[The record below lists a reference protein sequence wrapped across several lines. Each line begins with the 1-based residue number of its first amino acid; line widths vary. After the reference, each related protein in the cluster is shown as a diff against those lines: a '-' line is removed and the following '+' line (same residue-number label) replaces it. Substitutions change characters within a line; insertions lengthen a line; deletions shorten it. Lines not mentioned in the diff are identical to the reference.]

1 MIEYFKS
8 LERIGISEPYW
19 LISLISLPI
28 IAWFIKKAGFSNP
41 TLSFS
46 LTSKIKSNKLVKS
59 DYSLKILKSIR
70 YFSLFLILFSVARPQ
85 FDRSTTTIL
94 SSGTDIVLAIDISGS
109 MLAEDM
115 TEDPRNPLTRL
126 DVVKSVI
133 LDFIDV
139 RKHDRIGI
147 AAFSVNPWL
156 GSPIT
161 LDKNYLKDTIND
173 ALIVDPYDKGTSIVE
188 GITQGTNMLCDLKS
202 KTKII
207 ILLTDGVDSVNPI
220 ISPLEAAK
228 SAFEEFGIKIYTIA
242 IGKKGSKEPVDKETL
257 KKIAEL
263 TDAKFYEAEN
273 KEKLKSIYDEID
285 QLEKT
290 DVKLSVN
297 AIYDELYKWPLGLGI
312 ILLILE
318 FFLAKTIFLRIP

>member
-147 AAFSVNPWL
+147 AAFSENPWL

-312 ILLILE
+312 ILLTLE

>member
-1 MIEYFKS
+1 MIEYFRS
-8 LERIGISEPYW
+8 LEMIRISEPYW
-19 LISLISLPI
+19 LISLISLPV
-28 IAWFIKKAGFSNP
+28 IAWYIKKASFNTP
-41 TLSFS
+41 TLIFS
-46 LTSKIKSNKLVKS
+46 LTSKIKSNKFAKP
-59 DYSLKILKSIR
+59 DYSLKILKSLR

-85 FDRSTTTIL
+85 FDKSTTTIL

-115 TEDPRNPLTRL
+115 TEDPRNPVTRL

-133 LDFIDV
+133 LDFITI

-147 AAFSVNPWL
+147 AAFSEYPWL

-161 LDKNYLKDTIND
+161 LDKNYLADTIKD
-173 ALIVDPYDKGTSIVE
+173 ALVVDPYDKGTSIVE

-220 ISPLEAAK
+220 ISPLKAAK
-228 SAFEEFGIKIYTIA
+228 SAFEEFGIKTYTIA

-263 TDAKFYEAEN
+263 TDAKFYEAQN
-273 KEKLKSIYDEID
+273 KETLKSIYDEID

-297 AIYDELYKWPLGLGI
+297 ALYDELYQWPLALGI
-312 ILLILE
+312 ILLLLE
-318 FFLAKTIFLRIP
+318 FFLAKTVFLRIP

>member
-28 IAWFIKKAGFSNP
+28 IAWFIKKAGFNNP

-147 AAFSVNPWL
+147 AAFSENPWL

>member
-147 AAFSVNPWL
+147 AAFSENPWL

>member
-147 AAFSVNPWL
+147 AAFSENPWL

-207 ILLTDGVDSVNPI
+207 IS
-220 ISPLEAAK
+220 
-228 SAFEEFGIKIYTIA
+228 
-242 IGKKGSKEPVDKETL
+242 
-257 KKIAEL
+257 
-263 TDAKFYEAEN
+263 
-273 KEKLKSIYDEID
+273 
-285 QLEKT
+285 
-290 DVKLSVN
+290 
-297 AIYDELYKWPLGLGI
+297 
-312 ILLILE
+312 
-318 FFLAKTIFLRIP
+318 

>member
-59 DYSLKILKSIR
+59 DYSLMILKSIR

-147 AAFSVNPWL
+147 AAFSENPWL

>member
-28 IAWFIKKAGFSNP
+28 IAWFIKKAGFNNP

-46 LTSKIKSNKLVKS
+46 LTSKIKSNKLAKS

-147 AAFSVNPWL
+147 AAFSENPWL